1 MKKLINKPK
10 HSSGGFGLIEVM
22 VALLVISIGLLG
34 IASMQAVGIKQS
46 NQSRLRA
53 LAAFEAAS
61 MVNQMRANPGFWHS
75 SANFSSDPNAPTTY
89 TVDDQGTLTGITAT
103 DCAAN
108 VCTPPQ
114 MAGGQ
119 VQQWGSG
126 LQALPNGNG
135 RVECSAVV
143 GAVPTCLIKVSWT
156 ESEAKA
162 ANSVAGTTAAGPQS
176 YQLTVTP

>member
-1 MKKLINKPK
+1 MKKLINKPA
-10 HSSGGFGLIEVM
+10 HRSSGFGLIEVM
-22 VALLVISIGLLG
+22 VALLVISVGLLG
-34 IASMQAVGIKQS
+34 IAGMQALGVKQS

-75 SANFSSDPNAPTTY
+75 SANFSADPNAPTTY
-89 TVDDQGTLTGITAT
+89 TVDAQGTLTGITAT

-114 MAGGQ
+114 MAGWQ
-119 VQQWGSG
+119 VQQWGGG
-126 LQALPNGNG
+126 LAALPGG
-135 RVECSAVV
+135 GGTVECSAAV
-143 GAVPTCLIKVSWT
+143 GAVPTCLITVSWT

-162 ANSVAGTTAAGPQS
+162 ANSVANTAAAAPQV